1 VPIFVGRKPPSMAQR
16 LVAIVGAY
24 KQPRKEELR
33 MTKGKKLAGMAI
45 AASAALLFIGGCAN
59 TGTGGASEAQIMCE
73 GANGCK
79 GLSDCKTA
87 NSACAGQN
95 ECKGL
100 GIVSLSS
107 SACGKITGR
116 TG

>member
-1 VPIFVGRKPPSMAQR
+1 
-16 LVAIVGAY
+16 
-24 KQPRKEELR
+24 
-33 MTKGKKLAGMAI
+33 MTKGKKLVGMAI
-45 AASAALLFIGGCAN
+45 AASAALLFIAGCE
-59 TGTGGASEAQIMCE
+59 TTGGTGKGAPGSSAAQIMCE

-107 SACGKITGR
+107 TQCGRVTGR

>member
-1 VPIFVGRKPPSMAQR
+1 
-16 LVAIVGAY
+16 
-24 KQPRKEELR
+24 
-33 MTKGKKLAGMAI
+33 MTKGKKRAGMAI
-45 AASAALLFIGGCAN
+45 AASAAVLFIGGCAN
-59 TGTGGASEAQIMCE
+59 TGSPGQSEAQIMCE

-107 SACGKITGR
+107 TDCGKITGR

>member
-1 VPIFVGRKPPSMAQR
+1 MAQQ

-73 GANGCK
+73 GANGW
-79 GLSDCKTA
+79 A
-87 NSACAGQN
+87 NGPDQT
-95 ECKGL
+95 
-100 GIVSLSS
+100 VQRR
-107 SACGKITGR
+107 GR
-116 TG
+116 TSHDLIHTSCLHVVYPQIRFRADRV

>member
-1 VPIFVGRKPPSMAQR
+1 MAHH
-16 LVAIVGAY
+16 LGAIVGAY

-107 SACGKITGR
+107 AACGKVTGR